1 MYKIKYLPLSDLH
14 IRFSKYMKM
23 VSEDN
28 RIIIALRWGEPEI
41 AVVPLNFL
49 DYVKEL
55 EQDIEA
61 LIRLDTDMG

>member
-1 MYKIKYLPLSDLH
+1 
-14 IRFSKYMKM
+14 MKM